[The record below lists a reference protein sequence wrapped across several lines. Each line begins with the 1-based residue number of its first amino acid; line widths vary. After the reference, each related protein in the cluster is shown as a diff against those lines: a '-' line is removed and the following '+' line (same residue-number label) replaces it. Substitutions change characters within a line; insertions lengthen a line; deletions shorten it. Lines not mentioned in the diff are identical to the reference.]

1 MTATWGDIAKA
12 NNEIKTITLKNKE
25 YAEVKE
31 RVIAFRKVYP
41 QGSIITELLTLN
53 KEEVIFI
60 ARAYATYVEDT
71 VSIGKQLLSTGYA
84 RGKSNKYFA
93 LEDTE
98 TSAVGRCLAFA
109 GFGVKTSI
117 ASAEEMQETEV
128 TVFDEP
134 PIQEQKADLAMEF
147 DKLFGPRE
155 KADIL
160 NGLHV
165 KYAEDIQAD
174 LLKQIIDNKKYGNTG
189 Q

>member
-60 ARAYATYVEDT
+60 ARAYATYVED
-71 VSIGKQLLSTGYA
+71 SIGKQLLSTGYA

-147 DKLFGPRE
+147 DKLFSAKE

-160 NGLHV
+160 NAFHV

-174 LLKQIIDNKKYGNTG
+174 LLKQIIDNKKHGNSG